1 MTVPLLLVDAFADGP
16 FSGNPAAVCLLA
28 DWPGD
33 AWLQGVAAEMNQ
45 SETAFLVRR
54 SDGYDLRWFTPAVEV
69 ELCGHATLASAA
81 ALRFLGEVDGQGEI
95 RFHTKSGR
103 LSAREREGL
112 IELDFPQVPSTPAS
126 PPEGLIESLGVR
138 PVAVGRTDFDYVVE
152 VAGAHEVRALWP
164 DFRRLRG
171 VDCRGVMVTSRG
183 EDPSCDFVSRF
194 FAPACGIDEDPVT
207 GSAHCT
213 LGPYWS
219 RRLGKIDLVGRQL
232 SRRGG
237 TVGVR
242 LENDRAILGGKAV
255 VVSRGELLVDPHPA
269 AEKAG

>member
-1 MTVPLLLVDAFADGP
+1 MVLPLLLVDAFAEGP
-16 FSGNPAAVCLLA
+16 FSGNPAAVCLLPKWPA
-28 DWPGD
+28 DG
-33 AWLQGVAAEMNQ
+33 WLQGVAAEMNQ

-54 SDGYDLRWFTPAVEV
+54 GDDFDLRWFTPAVEV

-81 ALRFLGEVDGQGEI
+81 ALHFLGAVDGQGAI
-95 RFHTKSGR
+95 HFHTRSGR
-103 LSAREREGL
+103 LSARERDGVL
-112 IELDFPQVPSTPAS
+112 ELDFPQVPSVPAV
-126 PPEGLIESLGVR
+126 PPEGLIEALGVR
-138 PVAVGRTDFDYVVE
+138 PVAVGRTDFDYLVE
-152 VAGAHEVRALWP
+152 VAGAHDVRALGP
-164 DFRRLRG
+164 DFRRLRE

-219 RRLGKIDLVGRQL
+219 VRLGKTDLVGRQL

-242 LENDRAILGGKAV
+242 LENDRAFLGGKAI

-269 AEKAG
+269 AEGAG